1 MASRVRS
8 GRVRGGNP
16 PEDPA
21 SCQFM
26 KIRFSFN
33 RMSRTAQALWVFL
46 TLAMA
51 VYLTMIL
58 WSLPHLRQAAGGR
71 VAFDLRPMGYQP
83 AEARALVAALGAEG
97 RAFYLNV
104 QHRLDTAY
112 PALLAVVLALAFRL
126 LARGWMVW
134 ALTAIAVLAAA
145 FDYLENWAVAVL
157 LRAGPEAITDAMVES
172 ASRWTLLK
180 SATASVAFVALVVLL
195 LRAGWVWLRQRLSGD
210 KRPTSS

>member
-1 MASRVRS
+1 
-8 GRVRGGNP
+8 
-16 PEDPA
+16 
-21 SCQFM
+21 M
-26 KIRFSFN
+26 KIRFPFN
-33 RMSRTAQALWVFL
+33 RLSRTAQAFWGGFSL
-46 TLAMA
+46 TMA

-83 AEARALVAALGAEG
+83 EEARALVAALGEEG

-112 PALLAVVLALAFRL
+112 PALLAAALATAFRL

-134 ALTAIAVLAAA
+134 ALTAFAVLAAA
-145 FDYLENWAVAVL
+145 SDYLENRAVAVL
-157 LRAGPEAITDAMVES
+157 LRAGPEAITDAMVEN

-180 SATASVAFVALVVLL
+180 SATSSVALVALVSLL
-195 LRAGWVWLRQRLSGD
+195 LRAGWIWVRQR
-210 KRPTSS
+210 R